1 MKFLKYLGYGLLVT
15 IPILIAAVMVV
26 QRVSD
31 GPIEPL
37 QGGPFTTGEI
47 VETPVQ
53 DWSFGELKN
62 TQFELEG
69 FGTSRRAGYIML
81 DGVAY
86 MTCDLGF
93 MWNRLEGPGRIL
105 LNLIYVFK
113 RWHLDAM
120 EDGRARIRLDGKI
133 YLAQFTKV
141 DDPELQDRLKLR
153 VEALFDQMFGEIGPA
168 PIEEPSDMWFFR
180 IDART

>member
-1 MKFLKYLGYGLLVT
+1 MTVLKYMGYGLLAT
-15 IPILIAAVMVV
+15 ILTLILAVMVI

-47 VETPVQ
+47 VEAPVD

-93 MWNRLEGPGRIL
+93 MWNRLEGPGRII

-113 RWHLDAM
+113 TWHLDAM

-133 YLAQFTKV
+133 YLAEFTKV
-141 DDPELQDRLKLR
+141 DDAELQERLKRR
-153 VEALFDQMFGEIGPA
+153 VETLFGQMFGEIGPA
-168 PIEEPSDMWFFR
+168 PTEGPNDMWFFR

>member
-1 MKFLKYLGYGLLVT
+1 MTVLKYLGYGLLAT
-15 IPILIAAVMVV
+15 IVFLIVSILVV
-26 QRVSD
+26 QRLSD

-37 QGGPFTTGEI
+37 QGGPFTTGELI
-47 VETPVQ
+47 ETPVE

-62 TQFELEG
+62 THFELVG

-93 MWNRLEGPGRIL
+93 MWNRLEGSSRIL

-113 RWHLDAM
+113 TWHLDAM
-120 EDGRARIRLDGKI
+120 EDGRALIRIDGKI
-133 YLAQFTKV
+133 YRAQFTKV
-141 DDPELQDRLKLR
+141 TDAELQDRLKGR
-153 VEALFDQMFGEIGPA
+153 VEELFDQMFGEIGPA
-168 PIEEPSDMWFFR
+168 PIEEPNDMWFFR